1 MTKTKRLYVL
11 DSNVLIHD
19 PMALLRF
26 QEHDVFIALQVLEE
40 LDQENRGATD
50 LARNVRE
57 VSALLDEIIGN
68 ASAAEIS
75 QGLVLPSSTVA
86 NPPRLFLETRP
97 AEKISDLPFVADTV
111 DNRILNCAL
120 ALARSSAQTAAR
132 QHDVILVSRNINLR
146 IKARSLGLSAEDYHS
161 DRVVEDLS
169 LLPSGMACAPAQI
182 LEQQAAR
189 ERFSVRAE
197 DVEQWH
203 PHLGLYDAQRENLDS
218 RVIAVCGQQAQ
229 LERLVD
235 YREGSSDRV
244 WGIKARN
251 REQNFALNLLMDPA
265 VDLVTLL
272 GAAGTGKT
280 LITLAAALAQTL
292 DEQIYK
298 EIIVTRATIA
308 VGDDIGF
315 LPGTEE
321 EKMTPWMGALMDN
334 LEVLNAAEPDPRGRA
349 HSGGGHSGGH
359 SGAGAWARAA
369 TNDLI
374 NQRIKLRSLSFMRGR
389 TFLNRLLIIDEAQNL
404 SRMQIK
410 TLITRA
416 GPGSKV
422 VCLGNIAQIDAPF
435 ISPTTSGLTFAVDRF
450 RTWAHAGHVTLARG
464 ERSRLADFANDAL

>member
-1 MTKTKRLYVL
+1 MNHSKRLYVL

-19 PMALLRF
+19 PMALVSF
-26 QEHDVFIALQVLEE
+26 EEHDVFIPLQVLEE
-40 LDQENRGATD
+40 LDQQNHGATD

-68 ASAAEIS
+68 AGAEKIS
-75 QGLVLPSSTVA
+75 QGLKLPGSQPDEPA
-86 NPPRLFLETRP
+86 RLFLETRP
-97 AEKISDLPFVADTV
+97 TQQAPQSPFENSSA
-111 DNRILNCAL
+111 DNRVLNCAL
-120 ALARSSAQTAAR
+120 SLMHTSTPTTAQQRT
-132 QHDVILVSRNINLR
+132 VILVSRNINLR
-146 IKARSLGLSAEDYHS
+146 IKARSLGLAAEDYHN

-169 LLPSGMACAPAQI
+169 LLPSGMACAPAQV
-182 LEQQAAR
+182 LGEQSAAQ
-189 ERFSVRAE
+189 RFSTNGDYVA
-197 DVEQWH
+197 QWH
-203 PHLGLYDAQRENLDS
+203 PHIGLYDAHREELDA
-218 RVIAVCGQQAQ
+218 RVVAMYGQVAE

-235 YREGSSDRV
+235 YRHGSAQQV
-244 WGIKARN
+244 WGIQARN
-251 REQNFALNLLMDPA
+251 REQNFALNLLMDPT

-321 EKMTPWMGALMDN
+321 EKMTPWMGALIDN
-334 LEVLNAAEPDPRGRA
+334 LEVLNSVEPDARGK
-349 HSGGGHSGGH
+349 SGGH
-359 SGAGAWARAA
+359 SGAGAWGRAA
-369 TNDLI
+369 TNELI

-389 TFLNRLLIIDEAQNL
+389 TFLNRFLIIDEAQNL

-435 ISPTTSGLTFAVDRF
+435 ISATTSGLTFAIDRF
-450 RTWAHAGHVTLARG
+450 RAWAHAGHVTLVRG

>member
-1 MTKTKRLYVL
+1 MTETKRLYVL

-26 QEHDVFIALQVLEE
+26 EEHDVFIALQVLEE
-40 LDQENRGATD
+40 LDQENRGTTD

-57 VSALLDEIIGN
+57 VSALLDQIIGN
-68 ASAAEIS
+68 ASAAEIA
-75 QGLVLPSSTVA
+75 QGLVLPGSTRA
-86 NPPRLFLETRP
+86 EPARLFLETRP
-97 AEKISDLPFVADTV
+97 TQHIPDLPFAADSL
-111 DNRILNCAL
+111 DNRILVCAL
-120 ALARSSAQTAAR
+120 ALARSCAQNAAR
-132 QHDVILVSRNINLR
+132 HRTVILVSRNINLR
-146 IKARSLGLSAEDYHS
+146 IKARSLGLAADDYHS

-169 LLPSGMACAPAQI
+169 LLPSGMACAPAQ
-182 LEQQAAR
+182 LLDQQSSG
-189 ERFSVRAE
+189 ERFSTSG
-197 DVEQWH
+197 DYVEQWH
-203 PHLGLYDAQRENLDS
+203 PHLGLYDAQREDLDT
-218 RVIAVCGQQAQ
+218 RVIGLRGQVAQ
-229 LERLVD
+229 LERVVN
-235 YREGSSDRV
+235 YREGSIHRV
-244 WGIKARN
+244 WGIQARN
-251 REQNFALNLLMDPA
+251 REQNFALNLLLDPA

-292 DEQIYK
+292 DEPVYK

-308 VGDDIGF
+308 LGDDIGY

-334 LEVLNAAEPDPRGRA
+334 LEVLNSAETDTRAAGKSA
-349 HSGGGHSGGH
+349 GHG
-359 SGAGAWARAA
+359 GAGAWGRAA

-374 NQRIKLRSLSFMRGR
+374 HQRIKLRSLSFMRGR

-404 SRMQIK
+404 SRMQMK

-422 VCLGNIAQIDAPF
+422 ICLGNIAQIDAPF
-435 ISPTTSGLTFAVDRF
+435 ISPTTSGLTFAVERF
-450 RTWAHAGHVTLARG
+450 RQWAHAGHVTLARG